1 MRPCFNFR
9 LSDTAKAASTL
20 SIYDEIGF
28 WGVQAADFRSQ
39 LGAVK
44 SDDIDVEINSPGGDV
59 FAGVAIY
66 NMLKLSGKKINVKV
80 MGVAASA
87 ASLIAM
93 AGDTIQMPK
102 NTFMMVHNPWGVS
115 MGNADDMRE
124 TADLLEKI
132 GTSMLATYA
141 AKTGLPDD
149 ALKEMLAVDTWMTAD
164 EALASGFATEVIDAI
179 EAKAAFDMERADLPA
194 HIKAVYA
201 SVKPPVEKTPEQIEE
216 EERVRAETER
226 LAAEAAKA
234 NSPDATAV
242 HALAV
247 KAGLTDHADF
257 LAVAATSL
265 KDGEQRVS
273 TAKEIV
279 ALATFAKR
287 PAAEI
292 SALVRG
298 GKTVA
303 EARTEIMKAM
313 DAEDV
318 HTSTTKPAPKP
329 ATMAGIKPPADAY
342 AARAAA
348 KQARKAKPTR

>member
-1 MRPCFNFR
+1 MRPCFTFR

-28 WGVQAADFRSQ
+28 WGVQAADFRTQ
-39 LGAVK
+39 LSAVK

-115 MGNADDMRE
+115 MGNSDEMRE
-124 TADLLEKI
+124 TADLLDKI
-132 GTSMLATYA
+132 GGSMLATYA

-179 EAKAAFDMERADLPA
+179 EAKAAFDMTRADLPD
-194 HIKAVYA
+194 HVKAVYA
-201 SVKPPVEKTPEQIEE
+201 SVKPVDPPVEKTPEQLAE
-216 EERVRAETER
+216 EERVAAQARRA
-226 LAAEAAKA
+226 A
-234 NSPDATAV
+234 SPDASAV
-242 HALAV
+242 HDLAV
-247 KAGLTDHADF
+247 KAGLTDHANF
-257 LAVAATSL
+257 IAVAATSL
-265 KDGEQRVS
+265 EDGERRVKA
-273 TAKEIV
+273 AKEIV
-279 ALATFAKR
+279 AVATFAKR

-292 SALVRG
+292 SMLVRS

-303 EARTEIMKAM
+303 EARTEIMTAM
-313 DAEDV
+313 AAEDV
-318 HTSTTKPAPKP
+318 HTSTTKPATQP
-329 ATMAGIKPPADAY
+329 ATMAGAKSPEDAY

-348 KQARKAKPTR
+348 KLARKASPNR